1 MRLDARLRRL
11 EGNRTGCLLCALTR
25 PKDETRTP
33 CTHPPLGLAEIL
45 MSMRHAAEEPSR
57 RA

>member
-33 CTHPPLGLAEIL
+33 CTHPSLGLVEIL
-45 MSMRHAAEEPSR
+45 KGLRDAAEKPNR
-57 RA
+57 RT